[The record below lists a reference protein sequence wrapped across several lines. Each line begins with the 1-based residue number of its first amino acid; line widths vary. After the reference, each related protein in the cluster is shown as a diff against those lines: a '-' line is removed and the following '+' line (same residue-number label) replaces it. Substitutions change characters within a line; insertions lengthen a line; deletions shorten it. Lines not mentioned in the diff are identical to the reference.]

1 MLIRLNNKPVID
13 NLRNYPQEIVDRL
26 ATALREGAV
35 AKADPRRKGFY
46 DLSDGD
52 RNFFIHISPVSG
64 HVWLL
69 ATWLV
74 ERVSAPARYVA
85 HFAAPGAEMARLY

>member
-1 MLIRLNNKPVID
+1 MLIRLSNKPVID

-26 ATALREGAV
+26 ARALREGAV
-35 AKADPRRKGFY
+35 AQADPRRKDFY

-52 RNFFIHISPVSG
+52 RSFFIHISPVSG

-69 ATWLV
+69 ASWLV
-74 ERVSAPARYVA
+74 ERVSAPAPFAA
-85 HFAAPGAEMARLY
+85 HFAAPAAEMARLY